1 MSDKLIYAIDIDG
14 LLCNDMLGD
23 YENSKPDFESI
34 NRVNELF
41 EAGNT
46 IKIFTGRGSA
56 TGIDW
61 RDFTIKQLQG
71 WGVKYHELILGK
83 PVIDI
88 IVDDKAISLKEWKN
102 GRTTLG

>member
-1 MSDKLIYAIDIDG
+1 MIYAIDIDG
-14 LLCNDMLGD
+14 LLCDDMLGD
-23 YENSKPDFESI
+23 YEKSTPDFKSI
-34 NRVNELF
+34 AKVNELY
-41 EAGNT
+41 EAGHK

-61 RDFTIKQLQG
+61 RDFTLKQLNS

-83 PVIDI
+83 PVCDI

-102 GRTTLG
+102 GRTTL

>member
-1 MSDKLIYAIDIDG
+1 MNEKLIYAIDIDG

-23 YENSKPDFESI
+23 YEKSIPDFESI
-34 NRVNELF
+34 AMVNDLYDS
-41 EAGNT
+41 GHT

-61 RDFTIKQLQG
+61 KDFTNEQLNS

-83 PVIDI
+83 PVCDI
-88 IVDDKAISLKEWKN
+88 IVDDKAISLREWKN
-102 GRTTLG
+102 GRTTL

>member
-1 MSDKLIYAIDIDG
+1 MIYAIDIDG
-14 LLCNDMLGD
+14 LLCNETLGD
-23 YENSKPDFESI
+23 YNTANPDLNSIE
-34 NRVNELF
+34 RVNELYDL
-41 EAGNT
+41 GHI

-61 RDFTIKQLQG
+61 REFTVGQLND

-83 PVIDI
+83 PVCDI

-102 GRTTLG
+102 GRTVLD